1 MRNPDIVGPV
11 RVIGMD
17 EEGRSRGQLSAGL
30 PDDAFVTDG
39 LVTKRVLRAFALAV
53 LAPCAGQRLWDLG
66 AGTGSIGIEW
76 CRLHPDNTAV
86 AVERDAARVERIRVN
101 ATTLGVSGQLSVVTG
116 TIADAIG
123 DLPVPDAVFV
133 GGGVDAATLDRV
145 WQALASGGR
154 LVAHSVTAE
163 SDAVLVAAFTRWGGE
178 LNRVSV
184 ETAEPIGRLT
194 GFKPAR
200 TVTTWATAKP

>member
-76 CRLHPDNTAV
+76 CRLHRGNTAV
-86 AVERDAARVERIRVN
+86 AVERNPERVERIRAN
-101 ATTLGVSGQLSVVTG
+101 ADTLGVGEQL
-116 TIADAIG
+116 TIVAATVADALA
-123 DLPVPDAVFV
+123 DLPAPDAVFV
-133 GGGVDAATLDRV
+133 GGGVDPATLEHA
-145 WQALASGGR
+145 WEALASGGR
-154 LVAHSVTAE
+154 LVVHSVTAD
-163 SDAVLVAAFTRWGGE
+163 SDAVLLRAFTTWGGE
-178 LNRVSV
+178 LNRIAV
-184 ETAEPIGRLT
+184 ETAEPIGRFT
-194 GFKPAR
+194 GFRPAR
-200 TVTTWATAKP
+200 TVTTWAATKP